1 MPPVEQA
8 SIPLSYEAA
17 VKTIGELKSV
27 SKARELPV
35 VSDLGA
41 YTNTLAS
48 QLNENAHVKT
58 AKHLLE
64 ESFKTIADNQ
74 TFQQIQGKVI
84 ELNENAHVK
93 KTLEN
98 VKGAAEHPRVKDTIT
113 KMGQAVEQLD
123 TMAAGGIE
131 NLTAR
136 MPLLGAPTNELV
148 ETTKDAARSYF
159 HLATE
164 YLASFGLS
172 QVGLKVADKT
182 LSIAEKTTKLLH
194 ADVKDKSVAA
204 FTYSKLRQSRRALRA
219 TKRAGERKAY
229 LGKDSVA
236 RTGLV
241 GSLASLLS
249 VNSVLHL
256 FGLQLVPE
264 KKIQEVEEV
273 VEDGDENHRQI
284 GDLKG
289 DLEGYKSDEDPD
301 YVPEDNDSLDAES
314 SSGSESEDELD
325 GESKEDEYI
334 VNPEAE

>member
-1 MPPVEQA
+1 MPPVEQT

-27 SKARELPV
+27 NKACELPV

-41 YTNTLAS
+41 YTTTLAS
-48 QLNENAHVKT
+48 QLNENAHVIT
-58 AKHLLE
+58 AKQLVEGSL
-64 ESFKTIADNQ
+64 KTLSENQ
-74 TFQQIQGKVI
+74 SFQQIQGKVL
-84 ELNENAHVK
+84 ELNENPHVK

-98 VKGAAEHPRVKDTIT
+98 VKVVAEHPKVKDTIT
-113 KMGQAVEQLD
+113 KMGKAVEQLD
-123 TMAAGGIE
+123 TLAAGGIE

-136 MPLLGAPTNELV
+136 MPVLGAPTNELV

-164 YLASFGLS
+164 YLASFGAS

-182 LSIAEKTTKLLH
+182 LSVAEKTTKFLH
-194 ADVKDKSVAA
+194 ADVKDKSIAA
-204 FTYSKLRQSRRALRA
+204 FTYSKLRQTRRALRA

-229 LGKDSVA
+229 LGKDSIA

-241 GSLASLLS
+241 GSLASLFS

-273 VEDGDENHRQI
+273 VEDGDDNHRQI

-301 YVPEDNDSLDAES
+301 YVPEDNDSLAES
-314 SSGSESEDELD
+314 SSGSESENEMNE
-325 GESKEDEYI
+325 ESKEDEYT

>member
-41 YTNTLAS
+41 YTTTLAS
-48 QLNENAHVKT
+48 QMNENAHVKT

-64 ESFKTIADNQ
+64 ESFKTIADNHS
-74 TFQQIQGKVI
+74 FQQIQGKVH

-136 MPLLGAPTNELV
+136 MPVLGAPTNELV

-182 LSIAEKTTKLLH
+182 LSIAEKTTKFLH

-219 TKRAGERKAY
+219 TKRAGERKSY
-229 LGKDSVA
+229 LAKDAVA

-273 VEDGDENHRQI
+273 VEDGDDNHRQI

-314 SSGSESEDELD
+314 SSGSESEDEMD